1 MCAWVEPGTG
11 EKATRGGQTLS
22 AVDSGELLRVLG
34 DTITFH
40 FKKILLG
47 SILVE
52 DDLGKKDVAKIRVS
66 ICFSYY
72 YLKKNK
78 SLLLIGA
85 LTFKSSLWSWSLWG
99 WIAVC
104 RM

>member
-1 MCAWVEPGTG
+1 MP
-11 EKATRGGQTLS
+11 S

-34 DTITFH
+34 NVITFYF

-72 YLKKNK
+72 YSKKK
-78 SLLLIGA
+78 
-85 LTFKSSLWSWSLWG
+85 
-99 WIAVC
+99 
-104 RM
+104 